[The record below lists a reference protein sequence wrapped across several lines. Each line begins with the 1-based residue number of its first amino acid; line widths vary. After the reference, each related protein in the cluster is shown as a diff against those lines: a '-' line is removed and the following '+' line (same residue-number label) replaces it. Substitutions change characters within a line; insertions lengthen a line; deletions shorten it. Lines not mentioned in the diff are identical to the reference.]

1 VIRSGCYPMQA
12 LRSASKI
19 EQQQQAKGKQNTSH
33 KNWKERSVQGSWEH
47 DLTAAMP
54 VIDPV

>member
-47 DLTAAMP
+47 
-54 VIDPV
+54 